1 MNGVQLY
8 LLSEKLMEI
17 AAGTEPEGSALREL
31 PPAARLVLA
40 DVGQSLTTTEAE
52 IARRTGLP
60 TGYVRTVVAGLAADG
75 FLEITPGPDDE
86 RQVMPGCRLPFGHD
100 AEPLANAAIAA
111 AIGID
116 GIVPVQHF
124 TKTLDSLA
132 RWLRLGTVRP
142 GTAQF
147 DAAYRG
153 TPPWETRRPQLAF
166 AELAEKGAIRGRV
179 LDAGCGTGEHALL
192 AAGLG
197 LPALGVDMSP
207 AAIAIARRK
216 AAERGL
222 AELAR
227 FEVHDARDLG
237 SLDEQFDTV
246 LDSGLF
252 HVFADEADR
261 TQYAASLRAA
271 TALGGRYFML
281 AFSDR
286 QPPGFGPR
294 RITVHEILK
303 TFGDG
308 WHVDAIDLVTMDI
321 TLDPNGVR
329 AWLAAITR
337 V

>member
-17 AAGTEPEGSALREL
+17 AAGAAPEGSALHEF

-40 DVGQSLTTTEAE
+40 DVGQNLTTSEAD

-60 TGYVRTVVAGLAADG
+60 EDYVQTVVARLAVDG
-75 FLEITPGPDDE
+75 FLEAVLGLDD
-86 RQVMPGCRLPFGHD
+86 QLLIMPGCRLPFGDD
-100 AEPLANAAIAA
+100 AEPLADAAIAA
-111 AIGID
+111 ALGTR
-116 GIVPVQHF
+116 GIVAVRDF
-124 TKTLDSLA
+124 TRVLESLA
-132 RWLRLGTVRP
+132 RWLRVGTVLP
-142 GTAQF
+142 SAGQF
-147 DAAYRG
+147 DAAYEG

-192 AAGLG
+192 AASLG
-197 LPALGVDMSP
+197 LPALGVDMSA

-222 AELAR
+222 GEHAR
-227 FEVHDARDLG
+227 FAVHDALDLG
-237 SLDEQFDTV
+237 SLGERFDTV

-252 HVFADEADR
+252 HVFDDEDR
-261 TQYAASLRAA
+261 ARYEASLRAA
-271 TALGGRYFML
+271 VAPGGRYFML

-294 RITVHEILK
+294 RISVHEILT

-308 WHVDAIDLVTMDI
+308 WHVDAVDQVTMDI
-321 TLDPNGVR
+321 TVEPNGVR
-329 AWLAAITR
+329 AWRATVTR

>member
-8 LLSEKLMEI
+8 LLSAKLMEI
-17 AAGTEPEGSALREL
+17 AASAAPEGSALHEF

-40 DVGQSLTTTEAE
+40 DVGQHLTASEAE

-60 TGYVRTVVAGLAADG
+60 DDYVRAVVADLAAGG
-75 FLEITPGPDDE
+75 FLETTHGLDG
-86 RQVMPGCRLPFGHD
+86 QLLVMPGCRLPFGED
-100 AEPLANAAIAA
+100 AEPLADAAIAA
-111 AIGID
+111 ALGTG
-116 GIVPVQHF
+116 GIVAARDF
-124 TKTLDSLA
+124 TRVLESLA
-132 RWLRLGTVRP
+132 RWLRVGTVRP
-142 GTAQF
+142 SAAQF
-147 DAAYRG
+147 DAAYEG

-166 AELAEKGAIRGRV
+166 AELADKGAIRGRV

-227 FEVHDARDLG
+227 FELRDALDLG
-237 SLDEQFDTV
+237 LPGEQFDTV

-252 HVFADEADR
+252 HVLDDDDR
-261 TQYAASLRAA
+261 ARYAASLHAA
-271 TALGGRYFML
+271 IAPGGRYFML

-294 RITVHEILK
+294 RIAVPEILA
-303 TFGDG
+303 TFADG

-321 TLDPNGVR
+321 TVEPNGVK
-329 AWLAAITR
+329 AWLATVTR

>member
-1 MNGVQLY
+1 MNGIQLY

-17 AAGTEPEGSALREL
+17 AASAAPEGSALREF

-40 DVGQSLTTTEAE
+40 DVGKHLVTSEADV
-52 IARRTGLP
+52 ARRSGLP
-60 TGYVRTVVAGLAADG
+60 EDYVRAVTADLAADG
-75 FLEITPGPDDE
+75 FLETTPGPCDQL
-86 RQVMPGCRLPFGHD
+86 RIMPGCRLPFGD
-100 AEPLANAAIAA
+100 EAEPLADAAIAA
-111 AIGID
+111 ALGIG
-116 GIVPVQHF
+116 GLVPVSHF
-124 TKTLDSLA
+124 TKAVDSLA
-132 RWLRLGTVRP
+132 RWLRVGTVLP
-142 GTAQF
+142 SAAQF

-166 AELAEKGAIRGRV
+166 AQLAEKGAIRGRV

-207 AAIAIARRK
+207 AAIEIARRK

-222 AELAR
+222 EELAR
-227 FEVHDARDLG
+227 FEVRDALDLG
-237 SLDEQFDTV
+237 SLGDRFDTV

-252 HVFADEADR
+252 HVFGDEDR
-261 TQYAASLRAA
+261 ARYAASLHAA
-271 TALGGRYFML
+271 VASGGRYFML

-294 RITVHEILK
+294 RISVHEIFE

-329 AWLAAITR
+329 AWLTAVTR